1 MTENAQQKRGDEEA
15 HTDPASFSG
24 ASGAEGTGDSA
35 QTDPIEVLGQL
46 EGLVKGVDKMKE
58 SLRSGAASQ
67 PESNLGADPGLG
79 AAGDISGVQQP
90 EKPEAQIRQE
100 QAEAAEMQ
108 KLVHFCNSMNLYQKA
123 RLVSFLSRETVLH
136 DTASN
141 QVLPLA
147 KCDIVIDGVTI
158 MIRLPSGAA
167 QKE

>member
-1 MTENAQQKRGDEEA
+1 MTENAQEKRSDEED
-15 HTDPASFSG
+15 HTDPTSSSG
-24 ASGAEGTGDSA
+24 VEVTGDSA
-35 QTDPIEVLGQL
+35 KTDPIEVLGQL

-58 SLRSGAASQ
+58 SLRSGVASP
-67 PESNLGADPGLG
+67 PESTLGTDPDLGTADDNS
-79 AAGDISGVQQP
+79 AGQQP

-100 QAEAAEMQ
+100 QTEAAEMQ

-136 DTASN
+136 DSASN

-158 MIRLPSGAA
+158 MIRLPSSEA

>member
-1 MTENAQQKRGDEEA
+1 MTENAQQKRGDEED

-24 ASGAEGTGDSA
+24 ASGAEVASNSA
-35 QTDPIEVLGQL
+35 KTDPIEVLGQL

-67 PESNLGADPGLG
+67 FEPTLGTDPDLG
-79 AAGDISGVQQP
+79 AADDISAGQQP

-136 DTASN
+136 DSASN

-158 MIRLPSGAA
+158 MIRLPSSEA